1 MKILAVGGGSGGH
14 VTPVVAVF
22 KEILK
27 RNRKAELRFWCDKKF
42 LPQAKKTMV
51 SAFGE
56 KVKVGVISSG
66 KFRRYTHLT
75 FLQHL
80 AIPSIFW
87 GNFFDIFKNIAGVFQ
102 AFFKLIIWRP
112 DVIFCKGGFVCVPA
126 GLAAW
131 ALRIPVIIHDS
142 DAHPGLANRILS
154 RFAKKIATGAPLE
167 FYKYP
172 REISKYVGIPIVE
185 NFKKYSDAE
194 KSNFKRE
201 LGFSDKKP
209 LVVIT
214 GGGLGA
220 ARINNAIVVE
230 AEKLSRK
237 SQILLISGAGQFDEL
252 LSKISK
258 TKEQSK
264 IVSENFYLEGFIS
277 KDMWKYLAAADLV
290 VARAGATSN
299 LELAA
304 LAKPTILVPN
314 ARLTGGHQMK
324 NAQVYKKSNAVEI
337 VSDDEIENSPEILSN
352 KILELLDDSQKTS
365 KMSQEFSKFAKPNAA
380 KDVADMILS
389 FKK

>member
-1 MKILAVGGGSGGH
+1 M
-14 VTPVVAVF
+14 
-22 KEILK
+22 
-27 RNRKAELRFWCDKKF
+27 RFWCDKNF
-42 LPQAKKTMV
+42 LPQAKKTMT

-102 AFFKLIIWRP
+102 AFFKLIVWRP

-185 NFKKYSDAE
+185 NFKKYSNVE
-194 KSNFKRE
+194 KSKFKRE

-230 AEKLSRK
+230 AENSLANRK
-237 SQILLISGAGQFDEL
+237 FCLFLGRGSLTNCRRRFQKQKSITNSFRR
-252 LSKISK
+252 
-258 TKEQSK
+258 T
-264 IVSENFYLEGFIS
+264 FIS
-277 KDMWKYLAAADLV
+277 KVLFRKIC
-290 VARAGATSN
+290 GN
-299 LELAA
+299 
-304 LAKPTILVPN
+304 I
-314 ARLTGGHQMK
+314 
-324 NAQVYKKSNAVEI
+324 
-337 VSDDEIENSPEILSN
+337 SPPLI
-352 KILELLDDSQKTS
+352 
-365 KMSQEFSKFAKPNAA
+365 
-380 KDVADMILS
+380 
-389 FKK
+389 